1 MNRLPRKMQPKMP
14 NWLDTTGIDS
24 GNVTVRAVKDENEA
38 LEVGSERV
46 KL

>member
-1 MNRLPRKMQPKMP
+1 MNRLPGEMPPKVP

-24 GNVTVRAVKDENEA
+24 GNVTVQAVKDENEA
-38 LEVGSERV
+38 LEVSFERV